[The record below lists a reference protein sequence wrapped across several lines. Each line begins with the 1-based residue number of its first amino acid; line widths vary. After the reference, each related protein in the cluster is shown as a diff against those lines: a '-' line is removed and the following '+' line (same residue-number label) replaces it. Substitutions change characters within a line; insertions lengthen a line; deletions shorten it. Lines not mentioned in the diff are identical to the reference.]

1 MAESKTVSYRETIH
15 GTSPLP
21 LDVRAVE
28 LMASLEVG
36 MMTNR
41 QYLDAL
47 KQRPSASSIA
57 QPESLSTD

>member
-1 MAESKTVSYRETIH
+1 MTESKVADNQNTTD
-15 GTSPLP
+15 GTSHLP
-21 LDVRAVE
+21 MDARAVE

-47 KQRPSASSIA
+47 KQRPDTTQLTDLLQPPSI
-57 QPESLSTD
+57 